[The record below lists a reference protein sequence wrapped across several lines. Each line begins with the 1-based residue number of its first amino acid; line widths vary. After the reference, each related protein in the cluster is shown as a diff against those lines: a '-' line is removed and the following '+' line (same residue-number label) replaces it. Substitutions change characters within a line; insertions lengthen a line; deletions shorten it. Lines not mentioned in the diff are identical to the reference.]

1 MPRSGASGGWHE
13 GQVAPLCRHSTL
25 SETRHTTETFDVPEK
40 SPAHGA
46 RQSQAALHKSEPFQ
60 TYFDVPVAGGALTVA
75 RAGPPPE
82 AGRTAVLGL
91 HGMTGTHMVYRTVA
105 RELCRGARPMC
116 LLAPDLR
123 GRGRSAHLPEPY
135 GIAVHVADLIAVL
148 DHAEGE
154 RAIVVGHSMGCNI
167 AARFAADHPERV
179 AAVVLLDGGLP
190 LLPENIISE
199 DSEEAEPHG
208 LLDRFES
215 TFATVEEYLAYWRNH
230 PALNNAWDEDIDAFV
245 HRDFV
250 EDGDGVHCVAI
261 LKSVRTDVAD
271 LMFDGLTWT
280 SVTRVRAPV
289 RVMRAERGLYNDEP
303 LIPLPGLDEFL
314 RDHPHISV
322 EMVPDVN
329 HFTIVL
335 GGGHGP
341 RLVAA
346 TVAELA
352 AGELPG

>member
-1 MPRSGASGGWHE
+1 
-13 GQVAPLCRHSTL
+13 
-25 SETRHTTETFDVPEK
+25 VPET
-40 SPAHGA
+40 SPAPGGRH
-46 RQSQAALHKSEPFQ
+46 SQAALHKSEPFQ

-82 AGRTAVLGL
+82 AGRTIVLGL
-91 HGMTGTHMVYRTVA
+91 HGMTGTHMIYRTVA
-105 RELCRGARPMC
+105 RELGRSARPVC
-116 LLAPDLR
+116 VLAPDLR

-135 GIAVHVADLIAVL
+135 GFAVHVADLIAVL
-148 DHAEGE
+148 DHAGAE

-190 LLPENIISE
+190 LLPENFIS
-199 DSEEAEPHG
+199 DDPEEAEPHG

-230 PALNNAWDEDIDAFV
+230 PALNSAWDEDIDAFV
-245 HRDFV
+245 RRDFV
-250 EDGDGVHCVAI
+250 EDGDGVRCVAI
-261 LKSVRTDVAD
+261 LEAVRTDVTD

-280 SVTRVRAPV
+280 SVTRVRSPV
-289 RVMRAERGLYNDEP
+289 RVMRAERGLYDDEP
-303 LIPLPGLDEFL
+303 LIPLPGLDAFL
-314 RDHPHISV
+314 RHHPHISV
-322 EMVPDVN
+322 ETVPDAN
-329 HFTIVL
+329 HFTIVI

-346 TVAELA
+346 TVAEFA